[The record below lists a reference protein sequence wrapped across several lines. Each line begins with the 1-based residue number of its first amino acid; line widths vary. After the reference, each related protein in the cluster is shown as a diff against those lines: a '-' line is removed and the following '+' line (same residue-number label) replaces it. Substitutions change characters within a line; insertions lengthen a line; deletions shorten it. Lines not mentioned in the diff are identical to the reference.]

1 MSDSSNLII
10 FLSTQLLLPLGL
22 AYVYCRKKGIPTD
35 SWQAASFSLIALSV
49 AMLLFTG
56 LLGLPAPVK
65 YVGFVTDRSMGWTC
79 GAIGIVGGLVMGA
92 IARRFEGKPD
102 R

>member
-35 SWQAASFSLIALSV
+35 SWQAANLSLDELILSSERGHRQIALSSV
-49 AMLLFTG
+49 AAVTSKHSLSRVRRYRSWFEHLAFVEFTLHNG
-56 LLGLPAPVK
+56 
-65 YVGFVTDRSMGWTC
+65 
-79 GAIGIVGGLVMGA
+79 
-92 IARRFEGKPD
+92 
-102 R
+102 

>member
-1 MSDSSNLII
+1 
-10 FLSTQLLLPLGL
+10 
-22 AYVYCRKKGIPTD
+22 
-35 SWQAASFSLIALSV
+35 
-49 AMLLFTG
+49 MLLFTG